1 MTLEYIWLRFKC
13 GVPWSPPHVFLLC
26 SLTLL
31 CEGFSWPSYSCNWLV
46 SFLKVFPS
54 AEQMFKQRKIF
65 SKTRRWLS
73 RCSKRGKKNG
83 GTNKKNFGK
92 SIIDYIDQLS
102 LNITTD
108 YAADE
113 QKVTEHL
120 LLGKRDKLKRG
131 IHFFDSRSRLRGAQ
145 VGLAVPL
152 RFARVPVGT

>member
-1 MTLEYIWLRFKC
+1 ML
-13 GVPWSPPHVFLLC
+13 
-26 SLTLL
+26 
-31 CEGFSWPSYSCNWLV
+31 
-46 SFLKVFPS
+46 
-54 AEQMFKQRKIF
+54 KQRKIF

-120 LLGKRDKLKRG
+120 LGKRDKLKRG